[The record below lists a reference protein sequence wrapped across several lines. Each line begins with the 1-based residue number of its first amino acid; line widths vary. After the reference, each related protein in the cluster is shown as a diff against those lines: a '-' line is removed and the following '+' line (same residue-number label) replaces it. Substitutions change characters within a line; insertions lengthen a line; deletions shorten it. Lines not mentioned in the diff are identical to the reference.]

1 MIKVRLIARDQ
12 FISRNALSR
21 GDPMNGNTLVNY
33 TLLMAKDKKEL
44 KRCSKDLT
52 GFLFRSATGQ
62 LLDALCHCGCH
73 YQH

>member
-44 KRCSKDLT
+44 KRCS
-52 GFLFRSATGQ
+52 
-62 LLDALCHCGCH
+62 
-73 YQH
+73 